1 MPSAAPT
8 ILLIE
13 DELPIRKFLGASLVS
28 AGYLFDEATTG
39 SEGLRGASRK
49 PPDLV
54 ILDLGLPDMDGQEVL
69 KQLRE
74 WFTSPIIVLS
84 ARDQEQQKVTA
95 LDSGADDY
103 LTKPFST
110 VELLARIRVALRHS
124 ARGDES
130 DSTVLERGDLKIDL
144 SARSV
149 FAQNKEVHLTPIEF
163 KLLASLVR
171 HPGKVL
177 THQQLLKEVWG
188 PHHTDETHYLR
199 VFMTSLRRKLEA
211 DPARNIFSRS
221 KALDIDLPASEP
233 ATVDWIVSR
242 ARLGHKSPSN
252 STMRDSGHQSTDS
265 ESLREVRAA
274 QVPMRLPP
282 CSLCRCDVTILRK
295 TLCWYDTSWVPSRN
309 ELPARS
315 AVGNCWSA
323 SPAKKWI
330 CGDLVVYAT
339 HMCYSTNALA
349 SRHGRTCI
357 DLVELPGTGDHAG

>member
-1 MPSAAPT
+1 MPSASPT

-13 DELPIRKFLGASLVS
+13 DELPIRKFLASSLAG
-28 AGYLFDEATTG
+28 AGYLLDEATTG
-39 SEGLRGASRK
+39 KDGIRKASQK

-54 ILDLGLPDMDGQEVL
+54 ILDLGLPDIDGQEVL

-130 DSTVLERGDLKIDL
+130 DSTVLERDDLKIDL

-211 DPARNIFSRS
+211 DPARPRY
-221 KALDIDLPASEP
+221 LLTEQ
-233 ATVDWIVSR
+233 
-242 ARLGHKSPSN
+242 G
-252 STMRDSGHQSTDS
+252 
-265 ESLREVRAA
+265 
-274 QVPMRLPP
+274 
-282 CSLCRCDVTILRK
+282 
-295 TLCWYDTSWVPSRN
+295 
-309 ELPARS
+309 
-315 AVGNCWSA
+315 VG
-323 SPAKKWI
+323 
-330 CGDLVVYAT
+330 Y
-339 HMCYSTNALA
+339 
-349 SRHGRTCI
+349 RF
-357 DLVELPGTGDHAG
+357 AGE